1 MIESQKSV
9 LTYIFV
15 FCTEEEQL
23 DEIKKGNSKSQE
35 QRSNTYVTTS
45 GAATNTD
52 RFRQR
57 MKMVTTKGETQQ
69 VTKENFRIFFH
80 VLEEDHSLPDLIWN
94 QQTRLELKNI
104 IEVELKSFAKETRAN
119 GGIGKI
125 AWNHQQFTVLYPS
138 LKNEVKVGTI
148 YMRLWLQTG
157 DSFIKSWNDPL
168 RLFELLFRRLL
179 CDLDH
184 DSTVTNM

>member
-1 MIESQKSV
+1 
-9 LTYIFV
+9 
-15 FCTEEEQL
+15 
-23 DEIKKGNSKSQE
+23 
-35 QRSNTYVTTS
+35 
-45 GAATNTD
+45 
-52 RFRQR
+52 

-104 IEVELKSFAKETRAN
+104 IEVELKSFAKETGAN

-125 AWNHQQFTVLYPS
+125 VWNHQQFTVLYPS

-148 YMRLWLQTG
+148 YEALAT
-157 DSFIKSWNDPL
+157 D
-168 RLFELLFRRLL
+168 RRLL
-179 CDLDH
+179 HQILERPSS
-184 DSTVTNM
+184 ST